1 MKKTYIIP
9 SMEAIELKMNNP
21 MLAGSFTTNSN
32 GDVTSGELINSDA
45 TGTSLSR
52 GFDFDEDY

>member
-1 MKKTYIIP
+1 MKKTYILP
-9 SMEAIELKMNNP
+9 SMETIELEMNNP

-32 GDVTSGELINSDA
+32 GDVTSGKLFNENA
-45 TGTSLSR
+45 TGTGLSR